1 MKALNLALIILA
13 VLVFSASH
21 VSAGE
26 FDSLISSLNVQAE
39 ANIGDFK
46 VNLGAT
52 FGAPVPLVD
61 MVIGSVASPGE
72 AYLIFNVAEVSNKP
86 VDVVIAEYKKNK
98 GKGWGVIA
106 KNLGIKP
113 GSKEFHALKN
123 NKMASGS
130 PEKVKGKGKDKR

>member
-1 MKALNLALIILA
+1 MKALNFALIILA
-13 VLVFSASH
+13 VLVFSASQ

-52 FGAPVPLVD
+52 FGAPVPQVD
-61 MVIGSVASPGE
+61 MVIASVASPGE

-130 PEKVKGKGKDKR
+130 PEKVKGKGKGKR